1 MSNYLKQRVID
12 SLKWKKHPKISAG
25 RLGIS
30 ESQYIKLKKEILAE
44 RKKAKKKRIFFNK
57 AADSAQLVESVD
69 LEKGEGK
76 LSGTFDHEPKSAD
89 EIIKLLKIDTA
100 IWKLSSYW
108 NKQMGDHWRV
118 SALVTKIKNNQE
130 KYLEDLLKNWKPQTY
145 KLDEVDLPSEGE
157 KVCGI
162 MSIQDIHFG
171 KEGNQTID
179 KDFEDTIINLV
190 NRATPSHYMEKLYFI
205 VGGDLINMDT
215 FSGTTTSGTPLENCM
230 TATEAYMQAFNAM
243 HWAIG
248 YIKNYCKELVVVYI
262 PGNHDRLSSFHLCHA
277 LSESIESKDIE
288 WDITYEE
295 RKVHVWHNNF
305 NAFEHGD
312 KPSKNTPLVYATE
325 YPKEWGNTTNRTLF
339 TGHFHTERKVE
350 YMSTAETTGFIHK
363 TLPSIGNTDYY
374 HYHNKY
380 VGNRRSGKLELQH
393 PTMGNICELTYQAI

>member
-44 RKKAKKKRIFFNK
+44 RKKAKKKSIFFNK

-262 PGNHDRLSSFHLCHA
+262 PGNHDRLSSFHLVHE
-277 LSESIESKDIE
+277 LSKSIKCVNIV
-288 WDITYEE
+288 WDIKYEE
-295 RKVHVWHNNF
+295 RKVHIWHNNF

-312 KPSKNTPLVYATE
+312 KPTKIL
-325 YPKEWGNTTNRTLF
+325 
-339 TGHFHTERKVE
+339 H
-350 YMSTAETTGFIHK
+350 
-363 TLPSIGNTDYY
+363 
-374 HYHNKY
+374 
-380 VGNRRSGKLELQH
+380 
-393 PTMGNICELTYQAI
+393 